1 MSSSDSDLKEI
12 ARRFLDALDEGR
24 WGDAAAL
31 VAPSTVEAFR
41 EGWLAW
47 LRYEDSRPTAPPGPP
62 VETIFVN
69 PLSMLNL
76 RSASEAERLS
86 PHDLLARYIER
97 TQPGNFPIAAGP
109 ESGPSLRAVRA
120 LVGVTRTGAEMA
132 VAEYRVTWADVG
144 HSEPWPGGV
153 HRMHLAMTPDGWR
166 VTDADVGGHGTGH
179 LDPRVRH
186 ELSDEPLDRT

>member
-12 ARRFLDALDEGR
+12 ARSFLDALDEGR

-31 VAPSTVEAFR
+31 VAPSTVDAFR

-47 LRYEDSRPTAPPGPP
+47 LRYEDSRPTASPGPP
-62 VETIFVN
+62 VETIFAN
-69 PLSMLNL
+69 PVSLLNL

-86 PHDLLARYIER
+86 PPDLLARYIER
-97 TQPGNFPIAAGP
+97 MQPGNFPIPAGP
-109 ESGPSLRAVRA
+109 ESGPSLRVVRT
-120 LVGVTRTGAEMA
+120 LVGVTRTGEGKA
-132 VAEYRVTWADVG
+132 VAEYRVTWVDVG
-144 HSEPWPGGV
+144 HSEPLPGGV

-179 LDPRVRH
+179 LDPRMRH
-186 ELSDEPLDRT
+186 DPPGEPLDQG